1 MNYPQRKII
10 RLKYWDYSENAA
22 YFVTICTQDRACF
35 LSDITVGALHE
46 APAAKLTKAGIIVQ
60 NVIESLPE
68 RYPDIKIDNYV
79 IMPNHVHLLLQ
90 IDRERAIHES
100 PLQEEG
106 KRSLLSQVIGYLKMN
121 SSKEIH
127 ALYPE
132 RKVWQRSYHEHVVR
146 NNNDYHEIW
155 NYIDTNPAKWANDRY
170 ALHQM

>member
-1 MNYPQRKII
+1 M
-10 RLKYWDYSENAA
+10 
-22 YFVTICTQDRACF
+22 
-35 LSDITVGALHE
+35 E

-100 PLQEEG
+100 PLQEER

-132 RKVWQRSYHEHVVR
+132 RKVWQRSYHDHVVR
-146 NNNDYHEIW
+146 NDNDYHDIW
-155 NYIDTNPAKWANDRY
+155 NYIDTNPAKWENDRY